1 MAKIGKG
8 ILGGLSGKVGNVV
21 GANWK
26 GIDYIRSKPLSVKNP
41 RTEKQV
47 NQRTKFNIALKFLQP
62 NLEFIKIGYKKY
74 TNKRSQ
80 FNSAMSYILNN
91 AITGTSPL
99 DYAVDYPL
107 ALLSRG
113 SLGMPLNGTF
123 DVATPGQVEF
133 NWDDN
138 SAEQNANATD
148 KSMLV
153 IFNSDKGQSVFTNA
167 GPDRSVGTGTLT
179 IPDSFSGD
187 NLELYMGFIT
197 EDGELVSNSVY
208 LGSGTAS

>member
-1 MAKIGKG
+1 MARIGKG

-47 NQRTKFNIALKFLQP
+47 NQRTKFDIVLKFLQP
-62 NLEFIKIGYKKY
+62 NLEFVKIGYKNY

-99 DYAVDYPL
+99 DYAIDYPL

-113 SLGMPLNGTF
+113 SLAMALNGTF
-123 DVATPGQVEF
+123 DLATPGQVEF
-133 NWDDN
+133 TWDDN
-138 SAEQNANATD
+138 SAEQNAKATD
-148 KSMLV
+148 KSMLMV
-153 IFNSDKGQSVFTNA
+153 FNSDKGQSVFTNA
-167 GPDRSVGTGTLT
+167 GPDRSTRTGNIT

-187 NLELYMGFIT
+187 TLELFIGFIS
-197 EDGELVSNSVY
+197 EDGVLVSNSVY

>member
-1 MAKIGKG
+1 MARIGKG

-47 NQRTKFNIALKFLQP
+47 NQRTKFDIVLKFLQP
-62 NLEFIKIGYKKY
+62 NLEFIKIGYKNY

-91 AITGTSPL
+91 AMAGTSPL
-99 DYAVDYPL
+99 DYAIDYPL

-113 SLGMPLNGTF
+113 SLATALNPTF

-133 NWDDN
+133 NWVDN
-138 SAEQNANATD
+138 SVEQSANATD

-153 IFNSDKGQSVFTNA
+153 VFNSDKGQSIFTTA
-167 GPDRSVGTGTLT
+167 GPDRSTGTETVT

-187 NLELYMGFIT
+187 TLELYMGFIS
-197 EDGELVSNSVY
+197 EDGVLVSNSVY

>member
-21 GANWK
+21 GARWK
-26 GIDYIRSKPLSVKNP
+26 TIDYIRSKPLSVKNP

-62 NLEFIKIGYKKY
+62 SLEFIKIGYKNY

-99 DYAVDYPL
+99 DFAIDYPL

-113 SLGMPLNGTF
+113 SLATALNGAF
-123 DVATPGQVEF
+123 DAATPGQVEF

-138 SAEQNANATD
+138 STDQNANATD
-148 KSMLV
+148 KSMLFV
-153 IFNSDKGQSVFTNA
+153 FNSDKGQSFFTNA
-167 GPDRSVGTGTLT
+167 GPDRTTGTGIVT

>member
-1 MAKIGKG
+1 MGKIGKG
-8 ILGGLSGKVGNVV
+8 ILGGVSGKVGNVV
-21 GANWK
+21 GASWK
-26 GIDYIRSKPLSVKNP
+26 GIDYLRSKPLNVKNP
-41 RTEKQV
+41 RTVKQV
-47 NQRTKFNIALKFLQP
+47 NQRTKFDIVLKFLQP
-62 NLEFIKIGYKKY
+62 NLEFVKIGYKNY
-74 TNKRSQ
+74 TTKRSQ

-99 DYAVDYPL
+99 DYDIDYPL

-113 SLGMPLNGTF
+113 NLATPLNGTF

-138 SAEQNANATD
+138 STDQNANATD

-153 IFNSDKGQSVFTNA
+153 AYNSDKGQSFFTTA
-167 GPDRSVGTGTLT
+167 GPDRSTGTGTIT

-187 NLELYMGFIT
+187 NLELYMGFVT
-197 EDGELVSNSVY
+197 EDGVLVSNSVY

>member
-21 GANWK
+21 GASWK
-26 GIDYIRSKPLSVKNP
+26 TIDYIRSKPLSVKNP
-41 RTEKQV
+41 QTEKQV

-62 NLEFIKIGYKKY
+62 SLEFIKIGYKNY

-91 AITGTSPL
+91 AIIGTSPL
-99 DYAVDYPL
+99 DFAIDYPL

-113 SLGMPLNGTF
+113 SLATALNGTF

-138 SAEQNANATD
+138 STDQNANATD
-148 KSMLV
+148 KSMLFV
-153 IFNSDKGQSVFTNA
+153 FNSDKGQSFFTTA
-167 GPDRSVGTGTLT
+167 GPDRTTGTGIVT

>member
-1 MAKIGKG
+1 MARIGKG

-47 NQRTKFNIALKFLQP
+47 NQRTKFDIVLKFLQP
-62 NLEFIKIGYKKY
+62 NLEFIKIGYKNY

-91 AITGTSPL
+91 AMAGTSPL
-99 DYAVDYPL
+99 DYAIDYPL

-113 SLGMPLNGTF
+113 SLATALNPTF

-133 NWDDN
+133 NWVDN
-138 SAEQNANATD
+138 SVEQNANATD

-153 IFNSDKGQSVFTNA
+153 VFNSIKGQSIFTTA
-167 GPDRSVGTGTLT
+167 GPDRSTGTGTVT

-187 NLELYMGFIT
+187 TLELYMGFIS
-197 EDGELVSNSVY
+197 EDGVLVSNSVY